1 MDEFNTDT
9 FDIDT
14 FDIDREIDSA
24 INNEGTINGTPGDDN
39 LTGGTG
45 GSTITGLD
53 GNDNLSGGTG
63 GSNLSGGAGNDVLSG
78 GSGSS
83 TLVGGDGNDNLTGG
97 SGSNNLAG
105 DAGNDTLSGGS
116 GSNVLTGGSGNDIL
130 EGGTGGNDFDGGEN
144 DDYLVG
150 GTGNNNLTGGSGAD
164 TFVFYKVENSGGGTV
179 TINGEVINGDETN
192 RKPINT
198 IADFNTS
205 EGDNIQLDA
214 NSFGVAPGDTSTLSF
229 DNNTGVLSV
238 ADEPAVEVINGV
250 DSDVLA
256 NTAIVEGS
264 GSISSV
270 DSVAVG
276 GDGGNATNSGTGA
289 DGADATAENGE
300 VVIGG
305 DGADG
310 TDGILDVYRFFE
322 TEKGFHF
329 YTSSEQERDSI
340 QQQSESGELPYSYEG
355 ESFAALAED
364 DDGDP
369 LTGAKPVY
377 RFFNNLTG
385 AHLYTI
391 SETEKD
397 NIVGNLPDYNLEGVA
412 YYAYD
417 EPQENTIP
425 LYRLYNGDT
434 GTHFFTSSATEKDNT
449 LDTLSQYSAE
459 GNDGIA
465 FYVLPSE

>member
-1 MDEFNTDT
+1 MDEFN
-9 FDIDT
+9 
-14 FDIDREIDSA
+14 IDSELENA
-24 INNEGTINGTPGDDN
+24 IGDIETSINSGGTTNGTPGDDN

-45 GSTITGLD
+45 SSTLTGQD
-53 GNDNLSGGTG
+53 GNDTLTGGTG
-63 GSNLSGGAGNDVLSG
+63 SSNLSGDAGNDVLSG

-83 TLVGGDGNDNLTGG
+83 ILAGGTGNDSLIGG
-97 SGSNNLAG
+97 SGSNTFTG
-105 DAGNDTLSGGS
+105 GIGNDTL
-116 GSNVLTGGSGNDIL
+116 I
-130 EGGTGGNDFDGGEN
+130 GGTGGNNFDGGEDN
-144 DDYLVG
+144 DYLVG
-150 GTGNNNLTGGSGAD
+150 GTGGNSLTGGSGAD
-164 TFVFYKVENSGGGTV
+164 TFFFYKVESSVSYSVNSDSTSTV
-179 TINGEVINGDETN
+179 IINGEVIDGDETN
-192 RKPINT
+192 QEPINA

-214 NSFGVAPGDTSTLSF
+214 SSFGVTPGDTSTLSF

-238 ADEPAVEVINGV
+238 ADEPAVKVTNGV

-256 NTAIVEGS
+256 NTAIVES
-264 GSISSV
+264 QSSSISV

-276 GDGGNATNSGTGA
+276 GDGGNATNGGTGA
-289 DGADATAENGE
+289 DGADAVAGNGE

-305 DGADG
+305 DGTD
-310 TDGILDVYRFFE
+310 TDGVLDVYRFFE

-329 YTSSEQERDSI
+329 YTSSEPERDSI
-340 QQQSESGELPYSYEG
+340 QQQSESGELSYSYEG

-391 SETEKD
+391 SEIEKD
-397 NIVGNLPDYNLEGVA
+397 SIVNNLSDYNLEGVA

-434 GTHFFTSSATEKDNT
+434 GTHFFTPSATEKDNT

-459 GNDGIA
+459 GNDGTA

>member
-1 MDEFNTDT
+1 MDFFSTDS
-9 FDIDT
+9 
-14 FDIDREIDSA
+14 ELENS
-24 INNEGTINGTPGDDN
+24 INGEGTINGTPGDDN
-39 LTGGTG
+39 LSGGTG
-45 GSTITGLD
+45 GSTLTGLD
-53 GNDNLSGGTG
+53 GNDTLSGGTG
-63 GSNLSGGAGNDVLSG
+63 GSNLSGDAGNDILSG

-97 SGSNNLAG
+97 SGSN
-105 DAGNDTLSGGS
+105 
-116 GSNVLTGGSGNDIL
+116 VLTGGSGNDIL
-130 EGGTGGNDFDGGEN
+130 EGGTGGNNFDGGEDN
-144 DDYLVG
+144 DTLIG
-150 GTGNNNLTGGSGAD
+150 GTGSNSLTGGSGAD
-164 TFVFYKVENSGGGTV
+164 TFFFSKVEYGSSSANNNVNITGEGTA
-179 TINGEVINGDETN
+179 IIDGEVFTSETTNNGETN
-192 RKPINT
+192 REPINT

-256 NTAIVEGS
+256 NTAIVEGQ
-264 GSISSV
+264 GSSISV

-276 GDGGNATNSGTGA
+276 GDGGNATNGSPGE
-289 DGADATAENGE
+289 DGADAVAGNGE

-305 DGADG
+305 DGTD

-329 YTSSEQERDSI
+329 YTSSEPERDSI
-340 QQQSESGELPYSYEG
+340 QQQSESGELSYSYEG

-391 SETEKD
+391 SEIEKD
-397 NIVGNLPDYNLEGVA
+397 SIVNNLSDYNLEGVA

-425 LYRLYNGDT
+425 LYRLYDSNT
-434 GTHFFTSSATEKDNT
+434 GTHFFTPSATEKDNT

-459 GNDGIA
+459 GNDGTA